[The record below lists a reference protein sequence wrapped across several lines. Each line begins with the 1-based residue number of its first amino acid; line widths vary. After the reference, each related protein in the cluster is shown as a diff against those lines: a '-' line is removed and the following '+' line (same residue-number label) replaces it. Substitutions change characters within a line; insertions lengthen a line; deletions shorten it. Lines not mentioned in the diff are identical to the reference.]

1 MNESAEDPT
10 SSGLPED
17 PTPAGPPQDAATG
30 PPEDAATGG
39 LSKPFLYVVLIL
51 GGLALAQRFVFPA
64 LGIGGT

>member
-17 PTPAGPPQDAATG
+17 PTPAGPPQ
-30 PPEDAATGG
+30 DAATGG